1 MKCLIFSDSHG
12 DSFSM
17 IRAMRVHPDAE
28 VIFFLGDGL
37 SDLDALNLS
46 REKMVLAVRGYCDF
60 SGVFRG
66 EIAKKVEA
74 INLMGR
80 RIVLTHGDLYG
91 AKYGEAGL
99 LKLAE
104 ERGADILLFGHTHEP
119 AEAFRYLPAEDG
131 GERPVTL
138 FNPGSLGSARHA
150 YGILTLTES
159 TFLFSHATL

>member
-17 IRAMRVHPDAE
+17 IRAMRAHPDAE

-37 SDLDALNLS
+37 SDLDSLNLS
-46 REKMVLAVRGYCDF
+46 RDKMVLAVRGNCDF

-66 EIAKKVEA
+66 EISKKVEA
-74 INLMGR
+74 INLMGY

-91 AKYGEAGL
+91 AKYGEGGL

-104 ERGADILLFGHTHEP
+104 EKLGYEWVNALVESIGGKVGSGTDDGALFLSVRKQIG
-119 AEAFRYLPAEDG
+119 EALSQE
-131 GERPVTL
+131 E
-138 FNPGSLGSARHA
+138 
-150 YGILTLTES
+150 
-159 TFLFSHATL
+159 